1 MAIQPVE
8 QGSAF
13 AFRNVI
19 NNNFYELKVLSG
31 ASKPTQSTAAV
42 VGQMYLDT
50 SEGKMYFCSNVSGSI
65 YTWKPF
71 ASDMS
76 AFNVSYNNGSSGMSS
91 DNVQDAID
99 ELFTSASNG
108 KELIADAIAGKG
120 VPTSANDTYATM
132 AGNIE
137 KIETGIDISDATL
150 TSASELKKD
159 IIAYT
164 KTGKRVVGNLGSG
177 TVNNPSISVS
187 TAGKI
192 TASTSYTSGIIGSS
206 TISNTYQLSTQSG
219 TTITPGTSKITAVA
233 TGKYT
238 TGPVYVAGDSDLV
251 PSNIKSGVSIFGV
264 SGNFSGE
271 VLYRHVKTFG
281 GYSIT
286 IPNVPSKPRKI
297 MIMDDAT
304 EDFEGGTD
312 VILNLYQTDSGV
324 ADNWGEDQWYLTFCD
339 SEGKLRTS
347 WTQNSEW
354 SLTGGNLIVEPD
366 HSWGA
371 GEYPFSSNGYYHV
384 FLIMSE

>member
-76 AFNVSYNNGSSGMSS
+76 ASNVSYNNGSSGMSS

-150 TSASELKKD
+150 TSASELKQN
-159 IIAYT
+159 IVAYT
-164 KTGKRVVGNLGSG
+164 KTGQRIVGSLGQG
-177 TVNNPSISVS
+177 KVNTPSISVS
-187 TAGKI
+187 STGKI
-192 TASTSYTSGIIGSS
+192 MAGTSYTSGIIGQG
-206 TISNTYQLSTQSG
+206 TVNNTYQLSTKDE
-219 TTITPGTSKITAVA
+219 TTITPGTSQKTAVA
-233 TGKYT
+233 TGTYT
-238 TGPVYVAGDSDLV
+238 IGPVYVAGDENLKA
-251 PSNIKSGVSIFGV
+251 SNIKSGVSIFGV
-264 SGNFSGE
+264 SGSYNGVDYERYPTATVTIKNSGDIEIDFGITIKFDKIISISQTSAWANTFIGESAYNSDYYLFFIQDDEGARYIGTPTGVPAEIDGSIFRIEAGVEMFS
-271 VLYRHVKTFG
+271 TMS
-281 GYSIT
+281 YSIAN
-286 IPNVPSKPRKI
+286 ISV
-297 MIMDDAT
+297 
-304 EDFEGGTD
+304 
-312 VILNLYQTDSGV
+312 
-324 ADNWGEDQWYLTFCD
+324 WGIT
-339 SEGKLRTS
+339 T
-347 WTQNSEW
+347 
-354 SLTGGNLIVEPD
+354 
-366 HSWGA
+366 
-371 GEYPFSSNGYYHV
+371 
-384 FLIMSE
+384 

>member
-50 SEGKMYFCSNVSGSI
+50 SEGKMYFCSNVSGSV

-76 AFNVSYNNGSSGMSS
+76 ASNVSYDNSSSGMSS
-91 DNVQDAID
+91 ENVQDAID

-108 KELIADAIAGKG
+108 KELIADAITGMG
-120 VPTSANDTYATM
+120 VSTSADDTYATM

-159 IIAYT
+159 IVAYS
-164 KTGKRVVGNLGSG
+164 KTGKRIVGSLGQG
-177 TVNNPSISVS
+177 TVNKPSISVNS
-187 TAGKI
+187 EGKI

-206 TISNTYQLSTQSG
+206 TVSNTYQLSTQSE

-238 TGPVYVAGDSDLV
+238 TGPVYVAGDGNLIA
-251 PSNIKSGVSIFGV
+251 SNIKSGVSIFGV
-264 SGNFSGE
+264 SGTAPIVKEADLSKATITAYSDSGAVKVFIPDFPSDVNKILFCGSNYSNRYYWFKFNSESLAEYNMKAEMIFYDYGENQTYPASGDYTIDSGE
-271 VLYRHVKTFG
+271 GFHFG
-281 GYSIT
+281 SGSGNESFSFQCST
-286 IPNVPSKPRKI
+286 
-297 MIMDDAT
+297 
-304 EDFEGGTD
+304 GTT
-312 VILNLYQTDSGV
+312 LF
-324 ADNWGEDQWYLTFCD
+324 YL
-339 SEGKLRTS
+339 
-347 WTQNSEW
+347 
-354 SLTGGNLIVEPD
+354 
-366 HSWGA
+366 
-371 GEYPFSSNGYYHV
+371 
-384 FLIMSE
+384 